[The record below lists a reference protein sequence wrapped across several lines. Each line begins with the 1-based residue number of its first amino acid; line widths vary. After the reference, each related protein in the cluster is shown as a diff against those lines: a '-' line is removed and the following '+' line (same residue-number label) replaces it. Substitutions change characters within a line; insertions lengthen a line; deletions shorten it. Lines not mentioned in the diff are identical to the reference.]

1 MDRENTHKNDTPREA
16 HLETPKAETHENTPR
31 NASRA
36 ARFDAPEVKA
46 RKEARR
52 VARFGTPEAE
62 FIKTAP
68 RVARFGTPEAENLDP
83 RHVIGK
89 PHASRARQFMP
100 FMALRGYDELVR
112 NESASTDAET
122 ISYERFWD

>member
-1 MDRENTHKNDTPREA
+1 MDRGSAQNGGAPRATRLRAPEA
-16 HLETPKAETHENTPR
+16 KSCNEV
-31 NASRA
+31 SRA
-36 ARFDAPEVKA
+36 MQ
-46 RKEARR
+46 
-52 VARFGTPEAE
+52 FGTCKSEVRSDS
-62 FIKTAP
+62 P

-112 NESASTDAET
+112 NESASTEAET
-122 ISYERFWD
+122 ISYERFWESS